1 MMTTTAMTVKL
12 TIKIPEDLRRQA
24 KAVAALRGETVS
36 DIVRTALEKY
46 IVEALEETDDTRV
59 VREIEARLA
68 AGEERVYSHEEV
80 WAEIEALESQ
90 GALPD

>member
-1 MMTTTAMTVKL
+1 MMTTTAMAVKL

-36 DIVRTALEKY
+36 DVVRTALEKY
-46 IVEALEETDDTRV
+46 IAEALEETDDTRA

-80 WAEIEALESQ
+80 WAEIEALRR
-90 GALPD
+90 

>member
-1 MMTTTAMTVKL
+1 MTTTAMAVKL

-36 DIVRTALEKY
+36 DVVRIALEKY
-46 IVEALEETDDTRV
+46 IVEALEETDDTRA

>member
-1 MMTTTAMTVKL
+1 MTAAMDVKL
-12 TIKIPEDLRRQA
+12 TIKIPKGLRKQA

-36 DIVRTALEKY
+36 DVVRLALENY
-46 IVEALEETDDTRV
+46 VIEALEETND
-59 VREIEARLA
+59 VRAVRDIEARIA
-68 AGEERVYSHEEV
+68 AGQEQAYSHEEV

>member
-1 MMTTTAMTVKL
+1 MTTTAITVKL

-24 KAVAALRGETVS
+24 KAVAASRGETIS
-36 DIVRTALEKY
+36 DVVRTALEKY
-46 IVEALEETDDTRV
+46 IVEALEDADDTRA

-68 AGEERVYSHEEV
+68 AGEERVYAHEEV
-80 WAEIEALESQ
+80 WAEIEALESK

>member
-1 MMTTTAMTVKL
+1 MMTTTAMAVKL

-36 DIVRTALEKY
+36 DVVRTALEKY
-46 IVEALEETDDTRV
+46 IAEALEETDDTRA

-80 WAEIEALESQ
+80 WAEIEAMRR
-90 GALPD
+90 